1 MEREQLLLEEYK
13 EVNANMRHFSNMR
26 LAVLTISLALN
37 GVLIQS
43 LLPQQIKFIIVGFIL
58 IGMISTIVFLVFE
71 NRVTFYYLF
80 YRSRA
85 REIESILKLTQ
96 YSRPLKKKII
106 NATNATNF
114 LYWLLI
120 VFWVILI
127 FYKLK

>member
-1 MEREQLLLEEYK
+1 MKREQLLLEEYK

-43 LLPQQIKFIIVGFIL
+43 LLNQLVKLIIIGLTLVGI
-58 IGMISTIVFLVFE
+58 ISTIVFLVFE

-85 REIESILKLTQ
+85 KEIESILQLAQ
-96 YSRPLKKKII
+96 YSRPIEKRII
-106 NATNATNF
+106 NATAATNF
-114 LYWLLI
+114 LYWTLI
-120 VFWVILI
+120 IFWIILI